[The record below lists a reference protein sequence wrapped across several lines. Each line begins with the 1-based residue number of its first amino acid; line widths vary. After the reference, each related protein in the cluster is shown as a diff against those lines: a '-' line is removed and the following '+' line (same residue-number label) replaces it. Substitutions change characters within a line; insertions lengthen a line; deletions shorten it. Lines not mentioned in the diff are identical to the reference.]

1 MKKNIA
7 LITGGSSGELEISL
21 NSAKVISQ
29 QLDKNLFNVFTIVIQ
44 GKKWIYQEVSGK
56 TFIDKND
63 FSLTLEGRK
72 YLFDCVFI
80 AIHGTPGEDGKLQG
94 YFDMLGIPY
103 TACDVYTSS
112 LTFNKY
118 FTNLVVE
125 SLGIKTGRLQLIKL
139 DEKFEPQAIVE
150 QLGLPCFVKPNKNG
164 SSVGITKVKTE
175 TELVPAIETAFR
187 HDDEVLVQ
195 KLLQGIEITCG
206 LLRYKDELV
215 ILPLCEVVSKNEFF
229 DYEAKYTDG
238 MADEIVP
245 ARISQELTKKCKD
258 LSAFLYDKLNCKGIV
273 RFDYMLSGED
283 FYFIE
288 VNTIPG
294 LSQSSIVPKMA
305 RNMGLEIK
313 ELFTMAIE
321 ESMHWHGKRRKY
333 LIGPNHKSLENQ

>member
-1 MKKNIA
+1 MKKKIA
-7 LITGGSSGELEISL
+7 LITGGSSAELEISL
-21 NSAKVISQ
+21 NSAKVINR

-44 GKKWIYQEVSGK
+44 GKDWIYQEAK
-56 TFIDKND
+56 TRTFIDKND
-63 FSLTLEGRK
+63 FSLTLEGK
-72 YLFDCVFI
+72 KHFFDCVFI

-125 SLGIKTGRLQLIKL
+125 NLGIRTGKLQIIKL
-139 DEKFEPQAIVE
+139 GENFNAQALID

-175 TELVPAIETAFR
+175 EELAPAIEEAFR

-195 KLLQGIEITCG
+195 KLLKGIEITCG

-215 ILPLCEVVSKNEFF
+215 ILPLCEIVSKKEFF

-245 ARISQELTKKCKD
+245 ARISSELTDKCRD
-258 LSAFLYDKLNCKGIV
+258 ISAFLYEKLNCKGIV

-283 FYFIE
+283 FYFLE
-288 VNTIPG
+288 VNSIPG
-294 LSQSSIVPKMA
+294 LSENSIVPKMA
-305 RNMGLEIK
+305 GNMGIEMK

-321 ESMHWHGKRRKY
+321 ESIHWHSKRKAY
-333 LIGPNHKSLENQ
+333 SSGH